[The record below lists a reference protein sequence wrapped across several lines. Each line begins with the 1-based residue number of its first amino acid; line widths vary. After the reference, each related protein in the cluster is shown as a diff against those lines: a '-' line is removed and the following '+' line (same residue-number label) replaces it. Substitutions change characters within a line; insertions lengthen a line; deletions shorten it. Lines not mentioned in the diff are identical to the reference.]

1 MVWLYREP
9 APEWYSRGDAMN
21 ILAPSLLAADFARL
35 GEQMRMIDQAG
46 AQYFHYDVMDGQF
59 VPNISMGLP
68 VLQSIRKVTGKKLD
82 VHLMIQHPERY
93 ISDFSDAGAD
103 ILTVHA
109 EACTHLDQVVRD
121 IKREGIL
128 AGVALNPSTPLSV
141 LDYILPEVDMVL
153 IMTVNP
159 GYGGQKMI
167 PYTLDKIRELRGI
180 VQRRGLSTDIE
191 VDGGV
196 KIDNVDQF
204 LNAGANVIVSGS
216 GIFKGDL
223 AGNVEAFLEKMEN
236 K

>member
-1 MVWLYREP
+1 
-9 APEWYSRGDAMN
+9 MN
-21 ILAPSLLAADFARL
+21 YLAPSLLAADFTRL
-35 GEQMRMIDQAG
+35 GEQMRIIDQAG

-68 VLQSIRKVTGKKLD
+68 VLQCIRKVTKKNLD
-82 VHLMIQHPERY
+82 VHLMIEHPERY

-103 ILTVHA
+103 IITVHA
-109 EACTHLDQVVRD
+109 EACTHLDQIVGD
-121 IKREGIL
+121 IKREGL
-128 AGVALNPSTPLSV
+128 MAGVALNPSTPLSV

-153 IMTVNP
+153 VMTVNP

-204 LNAGANVIVSGS
+204 LAAGANVIVAGS

-223 AGNVEAFLEKMEN
+223 ADNVEAFLKKMQPFGQ
-236 K
+236 

>member
-1 MVWLYREP
+1 
-9 APEWYSRGDAMN
+9 MN

-46 AQYFHYDVMDGQF
+46 AHYFHYDVMDGQF

-68 VLQSIRKVTGKKLD
+68 VLQSIRKVTKKKLD
-82 VHLMIQHPERY
+82 VHLMIRNPERY

-109 EACTHLDQVVRD
+109 ETCTHLDQVVRD

-141 LDYILPEVDMVL
+141 LDYVLPEVDMVL

-167 PYTLDKIRELRGI
+167 PYTLDKVRELRGI
-180 VQRRGLSTDIE
+180 IQRRGLSTDIE

-223 AGNVEAFLEKMEN
+223 AGNVEAFLEKMGQIY
-236 K
+236 

>member
-1 MVWLYREP
+1 
-9 APEWYSRGDAMN
+9 MN

-68 VLQSIRKVTGKKLD
+68 VLQSIRKVTKKKLD
-82 VHLMIQHPERY
+82 VHLMIRNPERY
-93 ISDFSDAGAD
+93 VSDFSDAGAN

-109 EACTHLDQVVRD
+109 ETCTHLDQVVRD

-128 AGVALNPSTPLSV
+128 AGVALNPSTPLGV
-141 LDYILPEVDMVL
+141 LDYVLPEVDMVL

-180 VQRRGLSTDIE
+180 IQRRGLSTDIE

-196 KIDNVDQF
+196 KIDNVNQF

-223 AGNVEAFLEKMEN
+223 AGNVEAFLEKMDPIH
-236 K
+236 

>member
-1 MVWLYREP
+1 
-9 APEWYSRGDAMN
+9 MN

-46 AQYFHYDVMDGQF
+46 AHYFHYDVMDGQF

-68 VLQSIRKVTGKKLD
+68 VLQSIRKVTKKKLD
-82 VHLMIQHPERY
+82 VHLMIQNPERY

-109 EACTHLDQVVRD
+109 ETCTHLDQVVRD

-141 LDYILPEVDMVL
+141 LDYVLPEVDMVL

-167 PYTLDKIRELRGI
+167 PYTLDKVRELRGI
-180 VQRRGLSTDIE
+180 IQRRGLSTDIE

-223 AGNVEAFLEKMEN
+223 AGNVEAFLEKMGQSN
-236 K
+236 QIN

>member
-1 MVWLYREP
+1 
-9 APEWYSRGDAMN
+9 MN

-46 AQYFHYDVMDGQF
+46 AHYFHYDVMDGQF

-68 VLQSIRKVTGKKLD
+68 VLQSIRKVTKKKLD
-82 VHLMIQHPERY
+82 VHLMIQNPERY

-109 EACTHLDQVVRD
+109 ETCTHLDQVVRD

-141 LDYILPEVDMVL
+141 LDYVLPEVDMVL

-167 PYTLDKIRELRGI
+167 PYTLDKVRELRGI
-180 VQRRGLSTDIE
+180 IQRRGLSTDIE

-223 AGNVEAFLEKMEN
+223 SGNVEAFLEKMGQIH
-236 K
+236 

>member
-1 MVWLYREP
+1 
-9 APEWYSRGDAMN
+9 MN
-21 ILAPSLLAADFARL
+21 ILAPSLLAADFTRL
-35 GEQMRMIDQAG
+35 GEQMRIIDQAG

-68 VLQSIRKVTGKKLD
+68 VLESIRKVTKKKLD
-82 VHLMIQHPERY
+82 VHLMIEHPERY

-103 ILTVHA
+103 IITVHA
-109 EACTHLDQVVRD
+109 EACTHLDQIVGD
-121 IKREGIL
+121 IKREGL
-128 AGVALNPSTPLSV
+128 MAGVALNPSTPLNV

-153 IMTVNP
+153 VMTVNP

-196 KIDNVDQF
+196 KIDNVDQ
-204 LNAGANVIVSGS
+204 LLAAGANVIVAGS
-216 GIFKGDL
+216 GVFKGDL
-223 AGNVEAFLEKMEN
+223 AGNVEAFLAKM
-236 K
+236 

>member
-1 MVWLYREP
+1 
-9 APEWYSRGDAMN
+9 MN
-21 ILAPSLLAADFARL
+21 ILSPSLLAADFARL

-46 AQYFHYDVMDGQF
+46 AQYFHYDVMDGCF

-68 VLQSIRKVTGKKLD
+68 VLQSIRKVTKKKLD
-82 VHLMIQHPERY
+82 VHLMIEAPERY

-103 ILTVHA
+103 IITVHA
-109 EACTHLDQVVRD
+109 EACRHLDQVVRD
-121 IKREGIL
+121 IKREGVM
-128 AGVALNPSTPLSV
+128 AGVALNPATPLGV
-141 LDYILPEVDMVL
+141 LDYVLPEADMVL

-180 VQRRGLSTDIE
+180 IQRRGLTTDIE

-196 KIDNVDQF
+196 KLDNVEDF
-204 LNAGANVIVSGS
+204 LSAGANVIVAGS

-223 AGNVEAFLEKMEN
+223 AGNVEAFLEKMN
-236 K
+236 

>member
-1 MVWLYREP
+1 
-9 APEWYSRGDAMN
+9 MN
-21 ILAPSLLAADFARL
+21 YLAPSLLAADFTRL
-35 GEQMRMIDQAG
+35 GEQMRIIDQAG

-68 VLQSIRKVTGKKLD
+68 VLQSIRKVTKKKLD
-82 VHLMIQHPERY
+82 VHLMIEHPERY

-103 ILTVHA
+103 IITVHA
-109 EACTHLDQVVRD
+109 EACTHLDQIVGD
-121 IKREGIL
+121 IKREGL
-128 AGVALNPSTPLSV
+128 MSGVALNPSTPLNV

-153 IMTVNP
+153 VMTVNP

-191 VDGGV
+191 VDGGI

-204 LNAGANVIVSGS
+204 LAAGANVIVAGS

-223 AGNVEAFLEKMEN
+223 AGNVEAFLEKMGEA
-236 K
+236 

>member
-1 MVWLYREP
+1 
-9 APEWYSRGDAMN
+9 MN
-21 ILAPSLLAADFARL
+21 YLAPSLLAADFARL
-35 GEQMRMIDQAG
+35 GEQMRIIDQAG

-68 VLQSIRKVTGKKLD
+68 VLQSIRKVTKKKLD
-82 VHLMIQHPERY
+82 VHLMIEHPERY

-103 ILTVHA
+103 IITVHA
-109 EACTHLDQVVRD
+109 ESCTHLDQIVGD
-121 IKREGIL
+121 IKREGL
-128 AGVALNPSTPLSV
+128 MAGVALNPSTPLNV

-153 IMTVNP
+153 VMTVNP

-204 LNAGANVIVSGS
+204 LAAGANVIVAGS

-223 AGNVEAFLEKMEN
+223 AGNVEAFLEKMN
-236 K
+236 

>member
-1 MVWLYREP
+1 
-9 APEWYSRGDAMN
+9 MN

-46 AQYFHYDVMDGQF
+46 AHYFHYDVMDGQF

-68 VLQSIRKVTGKKLD
+68 VLQSIRKVTKKKLD
-82 VHLMIQHPERY
+82 VHLMIRNPERY

-109 EACTHLDQVVRD
+109 ETCTHLDQVVRD

-141 LDYILPEVDMVL
+141 LDYVLPEVDMVL

-167 PYTLDKIRELRGI
+167 PYTLDKVRELRGI
-180 VQRRGLSTDIE
+180 IQRRGLSTDIE

-223 AGNVEAFLEKMEN
+223 AGNVEAFLEKMNEMD
-236 K
+236 

>member
-1 MVWLYREP
+1 
-9 APEWYSRGDAMN
+9 MN
-21 ILAPSLLAADFARL
+21 LLAPSLLAADFARL

-68 VLQSIRKVTGKKLD
+68 VLQSIRKVTRKKLD
-82 VHLMIQHPERY
+82 VHLMIRNPERY

>member
-1 MVWLYREP
+1 
-9 APEWYSRGDAMN
+9 MN

-46 AQYFHYDVMDGQF
+46 AHYFHYDVMDGQF

-68 VLQSIRKVTGKKLD
+68 VLQSIRKVTKKKLD
-82 VHLMIQHPERY
+82 VHLMIQNPGRY

-109 EACTHLDQVVRD
+109 ETCTHLDQVVRD

-141 LDYILPEVDMVL
+141 LDYVLPEVDMVL

-167 PYTLDKIRELRGI
+167 PYTLDKVRELRGI
-180 VQRRGLSTDIE
+180 IQRRGLSTDIE

-223 AGNVEAFLEKMEN
+223 AGNVEAFLEKMGQIH
-236 K
+236 

>member
-1 MVWLYREP
+1 
-9 APEWYSRGDAMN
+9 
-21 ILAPSLLAADFARL
+21 
-35 GEQMRMIDQAG
+35 MRIIDQAG

-68 VLQSIRKVTGKKLD
+68 VLQSIRKVTKKKLD
-82 VHLMIQHPERY
+82 VHLMIEHPERY

-103 ILTVHA
+103 IITVHA
-109 EACTHLDQVVRD
+109 EACTHLDQIVGD
-121 IKREGIL
+121 IKREGL
-128 AGVALNPSTPLSV
+128 MAGVALNPSTPLNV

-153 IMTVNP
+153 VMTVNP

-204 LNAGANVIVSGS
+204 LAAGANVIVAGS

-223 AGNVEAFLEKMEN
+223 AGNVEAFLEKLGLV
-236 K
+236 

>member
-1 MVWLYREP
+1 
-9 APEWYSRGDAMN
+9 MN
-21 ILAPSLLAADFARL
+21 ILSPSLLAADFARL

-46 AQYFHYDVMDGQF
+46 AQYFHYDVMDGCF

-68 VLQSIRKVTGKKLD
+68 VLQSIRKVTKKKLD
-82 VHLMIQHPERY
+82 VHLMIEEPERY

-103 ILTVHA
+103 IITVHA
-109 EACTHLDQVVRD
+109 EACRHLDQVVRD
-121 IKREGIL
+121 IKREGVM
-128 AGVALNPSTPLSV
+128 AGVALNPATPLGV
-141 LDYILPEVDMVL
+141 LDYVLPEADMVL

-180 VQRRGLSTDIE
+180 IQRRGLTTDIE

-196 KIDNVDQF
+196 KIDNVEDF
-204 LNAGANVIVSGS
+204 LSAGANVIVAGS

-223 AGNVEAFLEKMEN
+223 AGNVEAFLEKMN
-236 K
+236 

>member
-1 MVWLYREP
+1 
-9 APEWYSRGDAMN
+9 MN
-21 ILAPSLLAADFARL
+21 YLAPSLLAADFARL
-35 GEQMRMIDQAG
+35 GEQMRIIDQAG

-68 VLQSIRKVTGKKLD
+68 VLQSIRKVTKKKLD
-82 VHLMIQHPERY
+82 VHLMIEHPERY

-103 ILTVHA
+103 IITVHA
-109 EACTHLDQVVRD
+109 EACTHLDQIVGD
-121 IKREGIL
+121 IKREGL
-128 AGVALNPSTPLSV
+128 MSGVALNPSTPLNV

-153 IMTVNP
+153 VMTVNP

-191 VDGGV
+191 VDGGI

-204 LNAGANVIVSGS
+204 LAAGANVIVAGS

-223 AGNVEAFLEKMEN
+223 AGNVEAFLEKMGEA
-236 K
+236 

>member
-1 MVWLYREP
+1 
-9 APEWYSRGDAMN
+9 MN
-21 ILAPSLLAADFARL
+21 YLAPSLLAADFARL
-35 GEQMRMIDQAG
+35 GEQMRIIDQAG

-68 VLQSIRKVTGKKLD
+68 VLQSIRKVTKKKLD
-82 VHLMIQHPERY
+82 VHLMIEHPERY

-103 ILTVHA
+103 IITVHA
-109 EACTHLDQVVRD
+109 EACTHLDQIVGD
-121 IKREGIL
+121 IKREGL
-128 AGVALNPSTPLSV
+128 MAGVALNPSTPLNV

-153 IMTVNP
+153 VMTVNP

-204 LNAGANVIVSGS
+204 LAAGANVIVAGS

-223 AGNVEAFLEKMEN
+223 AGNVEAFLEKLGSV
-236 K
+236 

>member
-1 MVWLYREP
+1 
-9 APEWYSRGDAMN
+9 MN

-46 AQYFHYDVMDGQF
+46 AHYFHYDVMDGQF

-68 VLQSIRKVTGKKLD
+68 VLQSIRKVTKKKLD
-82 VHLMIQHPERY
+82 VHLMIQNPERY

-109 EACTHLDQVVRD
+109 ETCTHLDQVVRD

-128 AGVALNPSTPLSV
+128 AGVALNPSTPLNV
-141 LDYILPEVDMVL
+141 LDYVLPEVDMVL

-167 PYTLDKIRELRGI
+167 PYTLDKVRELRGI
-180 VQRRGLSTDIE
+180 IQRRGLSTDIE

-223 AGNVEAFLEKMEN
+223 AGNVEAFLEKMGQIH
-236 K
+236 

>member
-1 MVWLYREP
+1 
-9 APEWYSRGDAMN
+9 MN
-21 ILAPSLLAADFARL
+21 YLAPSLLAADFARL
-35 GEQMRMIDQAG
+35 GEQMRIIDQAG

-68 VLQSIRKVTGKKLD
+68 VLQSIRKVTKKKLD
-82 VHLMIQHPERY
+82 VHLMIEHPERY

-103 ILTVHA
+103 IITVHA
-109 EACTHLDQVVRD
+109 EACTHLDQIVRD
-121 IKREGIL
+121 IKREGL
-128 AGVALNPSTPLSV
+128 MAGVALNPSTPLTV

-204 LNAGANVIVSGS
+204 LAAGANVIVAGS
-216 GIFKGDL
+216 GVFKGDL
-223 AGNVEAFLEKMEN
+223 AGNVEAFLSVMG
-236 K
+236 